1 MEVKEAVKIAKEHIR
16 ELYEAEGIRNVGLE
30 EVKRSGGVWEVTV
43 GFSRPWDFGSP
54 DLFGRSQD
62 PPRRAYKVVEIDD
75 IDGEVMSVIS
85 HSADVSR

>member
-30 EVKRSGGVWEVTV
+30 EVVLTGGVWKVTV
-43 GFSRPWDFGSP
+43 GFSRPWDFDSP
-54 DLFGRSQD
+54 NLFGHSQD